1 MGRWVVPDRWMTKGE
16 AALQLGKKLL
26 VVWGG
31 IRGEEAEIRVVGE
44 TRSQLHGTWVRARE
58 PSPHR
63 VEPIC
68 ERYAL
73 CGGCPLMH
81 VDTAGQVEA
90 RRWLVG
96 SALRAAGLARLEVS
110 SVHAS
115 PVGSEGYRHCIRL
128 GFGLSDQGRIRLGT
142 WARGTGRLVPIPGC
156 HLVTPVLRQVMKSLA
171 HHTIDLHIR
180 PWDAET
186 DQGVLRRALV
196 RQSST
201 TGEVLITLVAG
212 RRIRELQEL
221 AERVAGGVSAVTGV
235 WLHVDTGPPQEIFLR
250 GEQGLVGLQPLLGKE
265 WIEERAGDIRVRV
278 GPGDVFPSNPGVA
291 TLAQERALERLELA
305 PGDSFVEVGSGAGGL
320 ALRAAQLTGWALGLE
335 EIETAVTHARGAARA
350 QGISAEFTHGRLL
363 DLLVDLRRRLDGV
376 RPVIAVPGG
385 RRGLQPEE
393 LQGLLSLRPS
403 KVLYTSE
410 APWAMARDLATLR
423 DGGLQPGPVELF
435 DSHPHSARVTTQV
448 VLTAPDGGQRG
459 RRAPR
464 RKVVRRS

>member
-128 GFGLSDQGRIRLGT
+128 GFGLSDHSADQGANQLLEGHDIGHRI
-142 WARGTGRLVPIPGC
+142 TGHAEKRRVVDFSDDNRFSGHHGHSVNQHFAEVFENRSGI
-156 HLVTPVLRQVMKSLA
+156 VLR
-171 HHTIDLHIR
+171 
-180 PWDAET
+180 
-186 DQGVLRRALV
+186 
-196 RQSST
+196 
-201 TGEVLITLVAG
+201 
-212 RRIRELQEL
+212 
-221 AERVAGGVSAVTGV
+221 
-235 WLHVDTGPPQEIFLR
+235 
-250 GEQGLVGLQPLLGKE
+250 
-265 WIEERAGDIRVRV
+265 
-278 GPGDVFPSNPGVA
+278 
-291 TLAQERALERLELA
+291 
-305 PGDSFVEVGSGAGGL
+305 SG
-320 ALRAAQLTGWALGLE
+320 
-335 EIETAVTHARGAARA
+335 
-350 QGISAEFTHGRLL
+350 
-363 DLLVDLRRRLDGV
+363 
-376 RPVIAVPGG
+376 
-385 RRGLQPEE
+385 
-393 LQGLLSLRPS
+393 
-403 KVLYTSE
+403 
-410 APWAMARDLATLR
+410 
-423 DGGLQPGPVELF
+423 
-435 DSHPHSARVTTQV
+435 
-448 VLTAPDGGQRG
+448 
-459 RRAPR
+459 
-464 RKVVRRS
+464 